1 MLPSETLRLAPAL
14 KDLKVFGSD
23 SETNLY
29 EPFIDLFRSATHL
42 LCDLHIKDNV
52 QSKLRDLNF
61 NITKKDEVMCDI
73 FGKRLADY
81 VKKGLVDESVE
92 EFDNMVV
99 EMKTMDEV

>member
-1 MLPSETLRLAPAL
+1 
-14 KDLKVFGSD
+14 
-23 SETNLY
+23 
-29 EPFIDLFRSATHL
+29 
-42 LCDLHIKDNV
+42 
-52 QSKLRDLNF
+52 
-61 NITKKDEVMCDI
+61 MCDI